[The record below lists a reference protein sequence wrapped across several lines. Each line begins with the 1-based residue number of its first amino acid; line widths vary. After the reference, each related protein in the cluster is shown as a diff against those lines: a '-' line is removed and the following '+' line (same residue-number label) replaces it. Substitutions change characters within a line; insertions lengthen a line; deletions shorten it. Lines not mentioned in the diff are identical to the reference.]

1 MSNEY
6 RLKSTGEIKTR
17 QELKK
22 DNPNISLPKVWNNSV
37 FEVLGIDPVFETPK
51 PTPSGDYKTVVR
63 NDVEQDANEN
73 WVQAWIEKDMFS
85 DTDEATKEE
94 QEIEYQARLDSAV
107 AKSVR
112 ADRDQRLKD
121 TDWMG
126 LSDVTMSTEWATY
139 RQELRDVPEQAEFP
153 NTIIWPVEPS

>member
-1 MSNEY
+1 
-6 RLKSTGEIKTR
+6 
-17 QELKK
+17 
-22 DNPNISLPKVWNNSV
+22 
-37 FEVLGIDPVFETPK
+37 
-51 PTPSGDYKTVVR
+51 
-63 NDVEQDANEN
+63 
-73 WVQAWIEKDMFS
+73 MFS

-94 QEIEYQARLDSAV
+94 QETEYQARLDATA

-153 NTIIWPVEPS
+153 NTIVWPTEPI

>member
-1 MSNEY
+1 MEY
-6 RLKSTGEIKTR
+6 RERSSGDLISKIEA
-17 QELKK
+17 KK
-22 DNPNISLPKVWNNSV
+22 RNPNISLPKVWNDNV
-37 FEVLGIDPVFETPK
+37 YDALGIDPVFETPK
-51 PTPSGDYKTVVR
+51 PSTTGTYKVVVR
-63 NDVEQDANEN
+63 NGVEQDAAEN
-73 WVQAWIEKDMFS
+73 WVQSWLEKDMFS
-85 DTDEATKEE
+85 NTDEATKAE
-94 QEIEYQARLDSAV
+94 QETEYQATLDAAA

-153 NTIIWPVEPS
+153 NTIVWPTEPS